1 VGVIVAK
8 IDGFIAFRYLKSKKS
23 SKVLSFISFIS
34 IVGIVLGVATLIV
47 VTSVLTGFSEN
58 LKEKIV
64 GANSHIVI
72 NKLDGTPIENWKE
85 IAKKV
90 EKVDGVVA
98 VAPFIMSQV
107 LVSTK
112 DVVNGVAVK
121 GIIPELEVK
130 ATNLGKFI
138 KQGDLKFLSDNSTK
152 PYIAIGKELANTLGV
167 VVGDD
172 VVLISPFGKKGPF
185 GFTPIMKH
193 FKVGAIFD
201 TGMYE
206 YNNSLIFVDLNVLKN
221 FFKIKRE
228 GVSGLSV
235 KTIDFNKS
243 GEIAA
248 NIQAKLGFPYWA
260 RDWLSMNRNLF
271 SALKLEKAAMFVIL
285 TLIVVV
291 ASFNIIS
298 LITMTVKDKRK
309 DIAILRSFGAN
320 QKLIRKIFVKQGLFI
335 GIVGTIIGDIL
346 GYLICFIL
354 EKYKIISLPEDI
366 YYMDRI
372 PVKIMPEVFFIVSI
386 CAVIITYFSSIY
398 PAKQAAKLD
407 PVELLRNE

>member
-1 VGVIVAK
+1 MAK

-72 NKLDGTPIENWKE
+72 NKLDGTPIENWKK
-85 IAKKV
+85 ISKKV

-138 KQGDLKFLSDNSTK
+138 KQGDLKSLSDNSTK

-193 FKVGAIFD
+193 FRVGAIFD

-243 GEIAA
+243 GEIAV

-372 PVKIMPEVFFIVSI
+372 PVKIMPEVFIIVSI

>member
-1 VGVIVAK
+1 MAK
-8 IDGFIAFRYLKSKKS
+8 IDNFIAYRYLRSKKS

-72 NKLDGTPIENWKE
+72 NRLDGTPIENWQDVV
-85 IAKKV
+85 KKV
-90 EKVDGVVA
+90 ETVKGVEA
-98 VAPFIMSQV
+98 VSPFIMSQV

-112 DVVNGVAVK
+112 DAVNGVAVK

-138 KQGDLKFLSDNSTK
+138 KEGDIYYLSKKEGK
-152 PYIAIGKELANTLGV
+152 PKVALGKDLAQTMGLAI
-167 VVGDD
+167 GDD

-193 FKVGAIFD
+193 FEVAAIFD

-206 YNNSLIFVDLNVLKN
+206 YNNSLIFVFLDDLKS
-221 FFKIKRE
+221 FFKITRD
-228 GVSGLSV
+228 GVTGLSV
-235 KTIDFNKS
+235 KTVDFNKS
-243 GEIAA
+243 GKIAA
-248 NIQAKLGFPYWA
+248 DIQKVLGFPYWA

-309 DIAILRSFGAN
+309 DIAILRSFGASES
-320 QKLIRKIFVKQGLFI
+320 LIRKIFVKQGLFI
-335 GIVGTIIGDIL
+335 GIVGTLIGDVL
-346 GYLICFIL
+346 GYLICIVL

-372 PVKIMPEVFFIVSI
+372 PVKIMPGVFVIVTV
-386 CAVIITYFSSIY
+386 CAVIITYISSLF
-398 PAKQAAKLD
+398 PSRQAAKLD
-407 PVELLRNE
+407 PIELLRNE

>member
-1 VGVIVAK
+1 MAK
-8 IDGFIAFRYLKSKKS
+8 IDNFIAYRYLRSKKS

-72 NKLDGTPIENWKE
+72 NKLDGTPIENWMD
-85 IAKKV
+85 IIKKV
-90 EKVDGVVA
+90 KAVKGVEA
-98 VAPFIMSQV
+98 VSPFIMSQV
-107 LVSTK
+107 LVSTR

-138 KQGDLKFLSDNSTK
+138 KEGNIYNLAKKDGKPKVVLGKDLAQTM
-152 PYIAIGKELANTLGV
+152 GV
-167 VVGDD
+167 TIGDD

-185 GFTPIMKH
+185 GFTPIMKR
-193 FKVGAIFD
+193 FEVIAIFD

-206 YNNSLIFVDLNVLKN
+206 YNNSLIFVYLDDLKN
-221 FFKIKRE
+221 FFKITKR
-228 GVSGLSV
+228 GVTGLSV
-235 KTIDFNKS
+235 KTVDFNKS
-243 GEIAA
+243 GIIAEEI
-248 NIQAKLGFPYWA
+248 QKVLGFPFWA

-271 SALKLEKAAMFVIL
+271 SALKLEKTAMFVIL

-309 DIAILRSFGAN
+309 DIAILRSFGASES
-320 QKLIRKIFVKQGLFI
+320 LIRKVFVKQGLFI
-335 GIVGTIIGDIL
+335 GIVGTVIGNIL
-346 GYLICFIL
+346 GYLICVIL

-372 PVKIMPEVFFIVSI
+372 PVKIMPSVFMIVTVSAI
-386 CAVIITYFSSIY
+386 IITYISSIF
-398 PAKQAAKLD
+398 PSRQAAKLD
-407 PVELLRNE
+407 PIELLRNE

>member
-1 VGVIVAK
+1 VAK